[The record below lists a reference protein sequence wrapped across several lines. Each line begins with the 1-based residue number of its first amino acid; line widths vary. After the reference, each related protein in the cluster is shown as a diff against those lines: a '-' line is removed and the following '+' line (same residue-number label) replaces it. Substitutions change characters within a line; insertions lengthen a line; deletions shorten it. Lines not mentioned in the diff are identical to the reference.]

1 MIQREKIQECSR
13 KAAEASAREMTFVQ
27 DDVTF
32 FCRKCATLA
41 CQAHHIRRLRD
52 SYHVVIDPSFMERIR
67 IEPDTDPTTFDDI
80 VIDNKVNK
88 A

>member
-1 MIQREKIQECSR
+1 MIQREKIQECLR
-13 KAAEASAREMTFVQ
+13 KAAEASARKMAFVQ

-41 CQAHHIRRLRD
+41 CQAHNIRRLKD
-52 SYHVVIDPSFMERIR
+52 SHRIVIDPSFMERIR
-67 IEPDTDPTTFDDI
+67 TEPHTHPKKFDDI